1 MESLRSNFKVELNYN
16 PQGYFHDGT
25 GNLVIHDRHVAERLI
40 RISHDSKSPD
50 ILVKDRKLRMYKAP
64 KGPPRG
70 LTALLSKTPYLDPDL
85 EEARETT
92 LTKLDIGLHVSKV
105 QFGIFY
111 RQPGAP
117 PTASRLFSNEYEI
130 SHQHKSAG
138 ILHIEYDHKTIRV
151 QVRRQCIVYV
161 PSASFHAARRSC
173 YGRVGLQHRDTIREH
188 TQTRCWARLWQ
199 SL

>member
-1 MESLRSNFKVELNYN
+1 MEPLQSNFKVELNYN

-50 ILVKDRKLRMYKAP
+50 ILVKDRKLRIYKAQ
-64 KGPPRG
+64 KGPPRA
-70 LTALLSKTPYLDPDL
+70 LTEMLSKTPYLDPDL

-92 LTKLDIGLHVSKV
+92 LTKLDIGLHISKV

-111 RQPGAP
+111 RLPEAP

-130 SHQHKSAG
+130 SHQNKSAG
-138 ILHIEYDHKTIRV
+138 ILHIEYDHKIIRI
-151 QVRRQCIVYV
+151 QVRRHCNVHV
-161 PSASFHAARRSC
+161 RSASFYTARRSC
-173 YGRVGLQHRDTIREH
+173 YGRAGLQHRDTVCKH
-188 TQTRCWARLWQ
+188 TQTRRWTRLWQ